1 MKKDFVIRG
10 QLASGLTE
18 TIEFGGHKE
27 GYAYKMTEFS
37 LYPSSAIGTT
47 SNELCGTVTAA
58 KTFEDPANPNFNNEG
73 LIAVS
78 NFVGSTTNAVA
89 TVTSQ
94 VTANQIVND
103 TFLITQNLIL
113 AVIDT
118 FPGAPMAVN
127 YQMRFKSHKMTDAEA
142 AATNFKQFS
151 IFDE

>member
-27 GYAYKMTEFS
+27 GYAYKMTEFRI
-37 LYPSSAIGTT
+37 YPSTNIGGTAY
-47 SNELCGTVTAA
+47 ELAATVTAA
-58 KTFEDPANPNFNNEG
+58 KTFEDPSNPNFNNEG
-73 LIAVS
+73 LIATAMS
-78 NFVGSTTNAVA
+78 
-89 TVTSQ
+89 VTEQ
-94 VTANQIVND
+94 FTQLAYNVIIND

-118 FPGAPMAVN
+118 EAGAPMAVN